1 MRGPRLCE
9 ILWAHEVH
17 QGFGQDCRRL
27 RKRLGPRCLPPGSN
41 LARAIAATM
50 PGTYLLP
57 PAARAVM
64 PAIACTWR
72 PMTGVDAAA
81 ALSATT

>member
-1 MRGPRLCE
+1 
-9 ILWAHEVH
+9 
-17 QGFGQDCRRL
+17 
-27 RKRLGPRCLPPGSN
+27 
-41 LARAIAATM
+41 M

-57 PAARAVM
+57 PTPRAVI

-81 ALSATT
+81 ALSAIT